1 MINSNITIIDDWFN
15 VHSSE
20 NLYFCAGEREQVKY
34 FLKNDDDRLI
44 VYGTSAFEVTED
56 RICEV
61 RVENNGR
68 ALVIITHIEPITD
81 EIKPNTFVFS
91 PDKDF
96 SYFDY
101 MKKQLEL
108 KKNLNDC
115 EDVFDED
122 DEPTQEEVTELILD
136 LVDDYFNMFGGDEI
150 RITRCVCGSLN
161 FQVYSH
167 D

>member
-15 VHSSE
+15 AHSSE
-20 NLYFCAGEREQVKY
+20 NLYFCAGEREQVKH
-34 FLKNDDDRLI
+34 FLKNNDDRLI
-44 VYGTSAFEVTED
+44 VYGTTAFEVNED
-56 RICEV
+56 RIYEV

-68 ALVIITHIEPITD
+68 ALVIITRDKPIGD

-101 MKKQLEL
+101 MKKRLEF
-108 KKNLNDC
+108 KKKFN
-115 EDVFDED
+115 EYSFDED
-122 DEPTQEEVTELILD
+122 DEPTKEEVTELLLD
-136 LVDDYFNMFGGDEI
+136 LVDNYFNMFGGDEI
-150 RITRCVCGSLN
+150 RITRSDGGGLN

>member
-1 MINSNITIIDDWFN
+1 MINSNITIIDDWFS

-20 NLYFCAGEREQVKY
+20 NLYSCTGEREQVKY
-34 FLKNDDDRLI
+34 FLKNDDNRLI
-44 VYGTSAFEVTED
+44 VYGSTAFEATED

-68 ALVIITHIEPITD
+68 ALVIITHAEPITD

>member
-20 NLYFCAGEREQVKY
+20 NLYSCTGDREQVKY
-34 FLKNDDDRLI
+34 FFKNDDNRLI
-44 VYGTSAFEVTED
+44 VYGTTAFEVTED
-56 RICEV
+56 RIYEV

-68 ALVIITHIEPITD
+68 ALVIVTHAEPITD
-81 EIKPNTFVFS
+81 EIKPNVFVFS

-101 MKKQLEL
+101 KKEQLEL
-108 KKNLNDC
+108 KNKFNDC

-122 DEPTQEEVTELILD
+122 DEPTQDEVAELILD

-150 RITRCVCGSLN
+150 RITRCDCGSLN
-161 FQVYSH
+161 FRVYSR

>member
-1 MINSNITIIDDWFN
+1 MINSSITIIDDWFN

-20 NLYFCAGEREQVKY
+20 NLYSCTGEREQVKY
-34 FLKNDDDRLI
+34 FFKNDDNRLI
-44 VYGTSAFEVTED
+44 VYGTTAFEVTED
-56 RICEV
+56 RIYEV

-68 ALVIITHIEPITD
+68 ALVIVTHAEPITD
-81 EIKPNTFVFS
+81 EIKPNVFVFS

-101 MKKQLEL
+101 KKEQLEL
-108 KKNLNDC
+108 KNKFNDC

-122 DEPTQEEVTELILD
+122 DEPTQDESAELILE

-150 RITRCVCGSLN
+150 RIIRCACGGLN
-161 FQVYSH
+161 FQVYSR

>member
-34 FLKNDDDRLI
+34 FLKNIDNRLI
-44 VYGTSAFEVTED
+44 VYGTTAFEVNED
-56 RICEV
+56 RIYEV

-68 ALVIITHIEPITD
+68 ALVIITRGEPITD

-101 MKKQLEL
+101 MKQQLEL
-108 KKNLNDC
+108 KKFNDD
-115 EDVFDED
+115 EDSFDED
-122 DEPTQEEVTELILD
+122 DEPTKEEVTELLLD

-150 RITRCVCGSLN
+150 RITRCKCGGLN

>member
-1 MINSNITIIDDWFN
+1 MINPSITIIDDWFN

-20 NLYFCAGEREQVKY
+20 NLYSCTGEREQVKY
-34 FLKNDDDRLI
+34 FFKNDDNRLI
-44 VYGTSAFEVTED
+44 VYGTTAFEVTED
-56 RICEV
+56 RIYEV

-68 ALVIITHIEPITD
+68 ALVIVTHAEPITD
-81 EIKPNTFVFS
+81 EIKPNVFVFS

-101 MKKQLEL
+101 KKEQLEL
-108 KKNLNDC
+108 KNKFNDC

-122 DEPTQEEVTELILD
+122 DEPTQDEVAELILD

-150 RITRCVCGSLN
+150 RITRCDCGSLN
-161 FQVYSH
+161 FRVYSR